1 MEKIDYKKFLKIA
14 KRYDWTEDT
23 IFREVYRFMAL
34 MRDKYGCIVIREK
47 MRIPSTYQT
56 EEPLEVLKIHVPNNI
71 KLDFIVGIDDR
82 RDSEGELVMI
92 ENNINTSNIIDY
104 FNASSATKYVHASD
118 FFKNLMLH

>member
-1 MEKIDYKKFLKIA
+1 MEKIDYKEFLSIA

-23 IFREVYRFMAL
+23 IFREVDMFMGL

-47 MRIPSTYQT
+47 MRIPTTYQT
-56 EEPLEVLKIHVPNNI
+56 EEALEVLKIHVPNGV

-82 RDSEGELVMI
+82 HDSEGELVMI

-104 FNASSATKYVHASD
+104 FNASCATKYVHASD

>member
-23 IFREVYRFMAL
+23 IFREVDRFMAL

-47 MRIPSTYQT
+47 MRIPTTYQT
-56 EEPLEVLKIHVPNNI
+56 EEPLEVLKIQVPRGI
-71 KLDFIVGIDDR
+71 KLDFIVGIDDSL
-82 RDSEGELVMI
+82 DSDGEIVMI
-92 ENNINTSNIIDY
+92 ENNINTSNIVDY
-104 FNASSATKYVHASD
+104 FNASSATKYVYASD